1 MGGILARLSS
11 PCGTKCLGRGKI
23 EPSASSWSFQ
33 EHSYTNLNTDYWQ
46 GCAEYQVK
54 GEKVPGHTVAALP
67 LKPSCSRNNE
77 SPVQVS
83 LEHAKEM

>member
-1 MGGILARLSS
+1 MPGQGEDRAFSILLELPGAFLHKLEYRQ
-11 PCGTKCLGRGKI
+11 G
-23 EPSASSWSFQ
+23 
-33 EHSYTNLNTDYWQ
+33 NNWQ

-67 LKPSCSRNNE
+67 PKPSCSRNNE